1 MGEDCDIPSAP
12 EMQQKQEDEQWE
24 LWKPTPQ
31 IVWKRQNPCQGRR
44 FILNSTE
51 SKT

>member
-12 EMQQKQEDEQWE
+12 EMQQKQEDEQ
-24 LWKPTPQ
+24 WKPTPQ